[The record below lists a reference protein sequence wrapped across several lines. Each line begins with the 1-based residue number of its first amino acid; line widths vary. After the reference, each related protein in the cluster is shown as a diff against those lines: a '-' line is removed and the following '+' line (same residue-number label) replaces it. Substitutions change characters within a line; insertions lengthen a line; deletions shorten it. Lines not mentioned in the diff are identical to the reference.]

1 MGFISK
7 FTRLRKN
14 REFDYQPRYYDDKG
28 EGSPFKIEYK
38 FDQFRTTVDSP
49 RGLKGK
55 FQSAIADAKREGD
68 RNMRLRMFII
78 ISILILI
85 FLFIIDFDISIFFGQ

>member
-14 REFDYQPRYYDDKG
+14 RDFDYQPRYYDDKG
-28 EGSPFKIEYK
+28 KGNPYKIEYK
-38 FDQFRTTVDSP
+38 FDQFRSTVDSP

-55 FQSAIADAKREGD
+55 FQSAIADSKRQGD
-68 RNMRLRMFII
+68 RNMRLRLLII
-78 ISILILI
+78 ISVLVLI
-85 FLFIIDFDISIFFGQ
+85 FLFIIDFDISIFFEQ